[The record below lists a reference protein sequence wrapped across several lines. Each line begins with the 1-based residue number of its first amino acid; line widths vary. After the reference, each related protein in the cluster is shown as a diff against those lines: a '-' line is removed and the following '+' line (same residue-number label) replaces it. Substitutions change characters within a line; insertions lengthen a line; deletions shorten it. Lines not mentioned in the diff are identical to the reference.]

1 MKPPYNLSPSIL
13 NLVKSISEK
22 IGEVHAHTLSRPTL
36 HLRKENRIK
45 TIQAS
50 LLIEGNTLTEDQVT
64 AILEQKRVIGPQKDI
79 AEVINAIQAY
89 DQLMKFK
96 STSISD
102 FLRAHKLMMKG
113 LQADAG
119 KFRMKNIGIAKGNRV
134 SHVAPPPRLVPA
146 LMKTLFQYLQDKTEL
161 SLIKSCVFH
170 YELEF
175 IHPFSDGNGRMGR
188 MWQTLI
194 LLEEYPVFEYLPFE
208 TLISKS
214 QKKYYQ
220 ALAQS
225 DKAGNSTAF
234 IEYMLNILDES
245 LSDLLSS
252 RQKKFTEMDRLQYF
266 VQSGPKDFT
275 RSVYMNMFKTISS
288 ATASRDLKK
297 GVDLGLFSK
306 SGLYNQAM
314 YKVKKKRDQ

>member
-1 MKPPYNLSPSIL
+1 
-13 NLVKSISEK
+13 
-22 IGEVHAHTLSRPTL
+22 
-36 HLRKENRIK
+36 
-45 TIQAS
+45 
-50 LLIEGNTLTEDQVT
+50 
-64 AILEQKRVIGPQKDI
+64 
-79 AEVINAIQAY
+79 
-89 DQLMKFK
+89 
-96 STSISD
+96 
-102 FLRAHKLMMKG
+102 
-113 LQADAG
+113 
-119 KFRMKNIGIAKGNRV
+119 MKNIGIAKGNRV
-134 SHVAPPPRLVPA
+134 SHVAPPPRLIPG

-220 ALAQS
+220 ALALS

-297 GVDLGLFSK
+297 GVNLGLFSK
-306 SGLYNQAM
+306 SGQYNQAK
-314 YKVKKKRDQ
+314 YKVKKKK

>member
-1 MKPPYNLSPSIL
+1 MKPPYDLTPAIL

-22 IGEVHAHTLSRPTL
+22 IGEVQAHTLSRPAL

-50 LLIEGNTLTEDQVT
+50 LFIEGNTLTEDQVT
-64 AILEQKRVIGPQKDI
+64 ALLDQKRVIGPQKDVT
-79 AEVINAIQAY
+79 EVMNAIQAY
-89 DQLMKFK
+89 DQLMEFK
-96 STSISD
+96 STSITD

-113 LQADAG
+113 IQTDAG
-119 KFRMKNIGIAKGNRV
+119 QYRLKNIGIAKGNRV
-134 SHVAPPPRLVPA
+134 AHVAPPPRLVPG
-146 LMKTLFQYLQDKTEL
+146 LMKTLFQYLQDKSEL

-208 TLISKS
+208 TLIRKS

-225 DKAGNSTAF
+225 DKAGKSTAF
-234 IEYMLNILDES
+234 IEYMLNILDQS
-245 LSDLLSS
+245 LTDLLST
-252 RQKKFTEMDRLQYF
+252 RQKKFTEMDRLHYF
-266 VQSGPKDFT
+266 IQTGPKDFT
-275 RSVYMNMFKTISS
+275 RSVYMNIFKTISS
-288 ATASRDLKK
+288 ATASRDIKK
-297 GVDLGLFSK
+297 GVDLGLFSRT
-306 SGLYNQAM
+306 GHHNQAK
-314 YKVKKKRDQ
+314 YKIKKKRD

>member
-1 MKPPYNLSPSIL
+1 MKPPFNLTPSIL

-22 IGEVHAHTLSRPTL
+22 IGEVQAHTLSRPAL

-50 LLIEGNTLTEDQVT
+50 LLIEGNTLTEEQVT
-64 AILEQKRVIGPQKDI
+64 ALLEQKRVIGPQKDI
-79 AEVINAIQAY
+79 TEVINAIQAY
-89 DQLMKFK
+89 GQLTKFK

-102 FLRAHKLMMKG
+102 FLRAHRLMMKG

-134 SHVAPPPRLVPA
+134 SHVAPPPRLIPG

-220 ALAQS
+220 ALALS

-297 GVDLGLFSK
+297 GVNLGLFSK
-306 SGLYNQAM
+306 SGQYNQAK
-314 YKVKKKRDQ
+314 YKVKKKK